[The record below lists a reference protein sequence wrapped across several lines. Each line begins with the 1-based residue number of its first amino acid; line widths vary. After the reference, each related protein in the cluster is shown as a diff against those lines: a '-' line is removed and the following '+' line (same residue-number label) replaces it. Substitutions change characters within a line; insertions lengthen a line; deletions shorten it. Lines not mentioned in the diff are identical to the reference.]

1 MDKNVHLTFVFQ
13 DEVSYRFALIAFKD
27 VFQTSDD
34 DAKREITLTYDRNF
48 DRMKAELENRLNFAK
63 VILTNV
69 HISGTY
75 DDFQEDLLK
84 YLHMCLYSSAIC
96 LTQPE
101 ESGALHRFRVD
112 LRALRSLLYNARQI
126 DIQGLDALS
135 LRLKNLSKTSN
146 AARDNEVMAMLYD
159 KYGSYNDINRI
170 QKSSQLRDDAFLIL
184 RNHATALWLDLISTL
199 VQSEK
204 AQDYLSLLDHATQR
218 KWKKWKR
225 RFAELDLKDDIGLH
239 ALRIDLKK
247 LNVALSLLQSHG
259 YDVVSRL
266 EKVKTLQSDLG
277 QIRDLRR
284 FYVLPGL
291 DAQTR
296 YRAVSKLTTL
306 EAQVKERLS
315 KKGK

>member
-1 MDKNVHLTFVFQ
+1 MDRNVHLTIVFQ
-13 DEVSYRFALIAFKD
+13 DEVSYRFASIAFKD
-27 VFQTSDD
+27 GFQTSNDD
-34 DAKREITLTYDRNF
+34 TKREITLTYDRNF
-48 DRMKAELENRLNFAK
+48 GRMKAELENRLNFVK

-69 HISGTY
+69 RIHKTN
-75 DDFQEDLLK
+75 DDLQEDFLK
-84 YLHMCLYSSAIC
+84 YLQPCLYSSALC

-101 ESGALHRFRVD
+101 EADALHRFRVD
-112 LRALRSLLYNARQI
+112 LRALRSFLYNARQI
-126 DIQGLDALS
+126 DIQGLDDLS

-159 KYGSYNDINRI
+159 KYGSDNDINRI
-170 QKSSQLRDDAFLIL
+170 LKSSQLRDDAFQVI
-184 RNHATALWLDLISTL
+184 RNQATALWLDLVSTF
-199 VQSEK
+199 VQFEK
-204 AQDYLSLLDHATQR
+204 VHDYCSLLDHVTQR

-225 RFAELDLKDDIGLH
+225 RFAKLDLKDDIGLH

-247 LNVALSLLQSHG
+247 LNIALSLLQSHG
-259 YDVVSRL
+259 DDVTSRL

-296 YRAVSKLTTL
+296 YRAVSKLTAL
-306 EAQVKERLS
+306 EAQVKERVS
-315 KKGK
+315 KKEK